1 MIKVIYFRFCCC
13 LLVLIILTAACV
25 PNQQTDNSN
34 TENKFTSASI
44 PKAKLGK
51 SRSLSTDFMCYDVN
65 STQVEDWSDLD
76 FIAAVQD
83 LYAAK
88 LRIPGGDVG
97 NYWDWQRGGLIENAD
112 ALRHKIKGLPA
123 YTQEF
128 NSLPT
133 GLPFFLRF
141 KTHQYTASKLSDFLQ
156 GLNAT
161 NTEPIFVLNMLTSS
175 LESQLEM
182 LRYARDL
189 GIEIK
194 QVELGNKFY
203 FDIPNYQKTFSNP
216 RAYGLTAK
224 AWTEAIKQEFPD
236 AQIAIVGVVP
246 NPDKPP
252 RLQHWNKV
260 MRGTVLPIADAIT
273 LHIYNGHGLDTPPQQ
288 TDIYPYFETESVP
301 IILGEPFRNWQK
313 LIADSNYQAI
323 PDNKK
328 IWITEYNLFEDIFSD
343 DNNRPIPRVAG
354 SWTHGLYNLATS
366 LLFLEESRIESICN
380 HSLIES
386 SLFGAILN
394 TRDSFINPADKTMQA
409 TPMSLSATGSALS
422 LLGQATQEMTNASPI
437 ELPLS
442 TQLTGKNNFAYPALY
457 GWHFSNATKQ
467 TAIVL
472 NLSDQRE
479 SVDFSALFADSKYKY
494 RQVSAL
500 PQDLVNHPDVFM
512 KSSQEGNNLI
522 VLPAYSVTL
531 IAEATETNFYELN

>member
-1 MIKVIYFRFCCC
+1 M
-13 LLVLIILTAACV
+13 
-25 PNQQTDNSN
+25 
-34 TENKFTSASI
+34 

-51 SRSLSTDFMCYDVN
+51 SRSLPPDFMCYNVN
-65 STQVEDWSDLD
+65 STQVADWSDLD

-83 LYAAK
+83 LHAAK

-97 NYWDWQRGGLIENAD
+97 NYWDWRRGGLIENVD
-112 ALRHKIKGLPA
+112 
-123 YTQEF
+123 
-128 NSLPT
+128 SLPE

-141 KTHQYTASKLSDFLQ
+141 KARQYTASKLSDFQQ

-161 NTEPIFVLNMLTSS
+161 NTEPIFVLNMLTSN

-182 LRYARDL
+182 LRYAQDL
-189 GIEIK
+189 GMEIK
-194 QVELGNKFY
+194 QVELGNEFY
-203 FDIPNYQKTFSNP
+203 FNIPNYKKTFPNP

-236 AQIAIVGVVP
+236 AQVAIVGIVP

-313 LIADSNYQAI
+313 LIADSNYQII
-323 PDNKK
+323 PENKK
-328 IWITEYNLFEDIFSD
+328 IWITEYNLFEDIFPD
-343 DNNRPIPRVAG
+343 GNNSRPSPRVAG

-380 HSLIES
+380 HSLTES

-394 TRDSFINPADKTMQA
+394 TSESFVNPSDETMQA

-494 RQVSAL
+494 QQISGL
-500 PQDLVNHPDVFM
+500 PQDLVNHPDVLM
-512 KSSQEGNNLI
+512 KNSQEGNNLI
-522 VLPAYSVTL
+522 TLPAYSVTL
-531 IAEATETNFYELN
+531 IYEATETDFY